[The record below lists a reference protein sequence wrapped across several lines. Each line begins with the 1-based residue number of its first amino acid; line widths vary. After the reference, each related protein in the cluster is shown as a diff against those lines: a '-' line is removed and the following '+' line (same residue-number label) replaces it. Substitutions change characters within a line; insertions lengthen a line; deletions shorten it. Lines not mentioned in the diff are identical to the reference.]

1 MGWGHVS
8 SSLSTADMGAVPR
21 LQRGL
26 LQKIVRESNL
36 RGLT

>member
-1 MGWGHVS
+1 MGWGYVS
-8 SSLSTADMGAVPR
+8 SGLSAADMGAVPR

-26 LQKIVRESNL
+26 LQKIVRASNL